1 MLTRPYVLSF
11 LIALT
16 SLPLLAA
23 PQESLGD
30 FARQVRQEQAKAGPK
45 SAKVYTNDDLPG
57 RKPDKGRAAV
67 SDASSTPAATASD
80 QAQAERDSRQAAKQT
95 NQASEPSQPATESEK
110 PEDKTETKEYWQAR
124 FKSARAQ
131 LADAQK
137 RQQLVEDETNLLQIQ
152 EVRAL
157 DPNLKTEFAGKIKGK
172 EDELSQERAATEEAQ
187 KALEDLQKEFQASGA
202 PEEWSETETETR
214 E

>member
-1 MLTRPYVLSF
+1 MITRSCVFSF

-23 PQESLGD
+23 PQKSLGD

-45 SAKVYTNDDLPG
+45 DAKVYTNDNLPG
-57 RKPDKGRAAV
+57 RKPERPRAEV
-67 SDASSTPAATASD
+67 SEASSTPAATASE
-80 QAQAERDSRQAAKQT
+80 QAQSERNAREAVKQA
-95 NQASEPSQPATESEK
+95 NPASEPSQPATKSEK

-124 FKSARAQ
+124 FKSVRAQ
-131 LADAQK
+131 LADAQE
-137 RQQLVEDETNLLQIQ
+137 RQELVEDEINLLQIQ

-157 DPNLKTEFAGKIKGK
+157 DPNLKTEFAGKIKSK
-172 EDELSQERAATEEAQ
+172 EDELSQKRAATEQAR